1 MNGYAKKIISLFV
14 GHRFSKKTT
23 ARFYDWLTDGNHAE
37 EKEEALR
44 ELFDKTLL
52 QAEEPDL
59 DRALAEWRL
68 RSGIPY
74 TGIRSRLRSG
84 ILSTHIRRR
93 LPRWLWPSAASVL
106 LLLSLSLG
114 AALLRM
120 AKDEPDLVQAHMP
133 YSQIKSLTL
142 PDGTEVR
149 LNSGSTLLYP
159 EKFGR
164 KGRSVFLIGEAGF
177 KVQPDAK
184 RPFVVKTD
192 GFQVTALG
200 TEFDVSAYPD
210 GKAVS
215 AVLLGGSVLVEF
227 DNLSKSR
234 ILRPGEQLV
243 FNKDDR
249 GLQLKV
255 PDIEDVTAW
264 KRGELVF
271 RQMTIS
277 DIITVLERR
286 FDVTFVYRLH
296 DFSTDRYSF
305 RFREDASL
313 EEVME
318 VITDVTGIL
327 KFRIEDDKCRI
338 TRK

>member
-23 ARFYDWLTDGNHAE
+23 ARFYDWLTDGNHSE

-74 TGIRSRLRSG
+74 TGIRSG

-210 GKAVS
+210 DKAVS
-215 AVLLGGSVLVEF
+215 AVLLEGSVLVEF

-286 FDVTFVYRLH
+286 FDVTFVYKLR

>member
-1 MNGYAKKIISLFV
+1 
-14 GHRFSKKTT
+14 
-23 ARFYDWLTDGNHAE
+23 
-37 EKEEALR
+37 
-44 ELFDKTLL
+44 
-52 QAEEPDL
+52 
-59 DRALAEWRL
+59 
-68 RSGIPY
+68 
-74 TGIRSRLRSG
+74 
-84 ILSTHIRRR
+84 
-93 LPRWLWPSAASVL
+93 
-106 LLLSLSLG
+106 
-114 AALLRM
+114 M
-120 AKDEPDLVQAHMP
+120 AKDEPDLVQAHIP

-210 GKAVS
+210 DKAVS
-215 AVLLGGSVLVEF
+215 AVLLEGSVLVEF

-255 PDIEDVTAW
+255 PDIEDVMAW

>member
-68 RSGIPY
+68 RSGIPS
-74 TGIRSRLRSG
+74 TG
-84 ILSTHIRRR
+84 IRRR

-120 AKDEPDLVQAHMP
+120 GKDEPDLVQAHIP

-210 GKAVS
+210 DKAVS
-215 AVLLGGSVLVEF
+215 AVLLEGSVLVEF

-296 DFSTDRYSF
+296 DFSMDRYSF

>member
-74 TGIRSRLRSG
+74 TGIRSQLRSG
-84 ILSTHIRRR
+84 ILSTHIHRR

-142 PDGTEVR
+142 PDGTEVW

-159 EKFGR
+159 DKFGR

-210 GKAVS
+210 DKAVS
-215 AVLLGGSVLVEF
+215 AVLLEGSVLVEF

-327 KFRIEDDKCRI
+327 KFQIEDDKCRI